1 MMMKRRLKLLH
12 TLWALA
18 ALPALAQQAPDA
30 GQTLQQLQPTA
41 PSAPKPARAIDIQGP
56 ALAPTLPGGMQVS
69 LQTVRFSGNTV
80 FSDSALQAVVG
91 DVSGKPF
98 DMAQLRALVEAVNQH
113 YRRHGHPFAR
123 AFLPPQALTDGTL
136 RIEVVEG
143 RYGEVR
149 AMGDDARLTAQAQAF
164 LAPLR
169 PGALIESAPLERA
182 SLLLNDQPGITA
194 SPTLRPGQTM
204 GSGDLD
210 VSIQRTQ
217 PYNVELGLDNH
228 GNRYTGQT
236 RARLNLDLN
245 SPFRLGDQATLR
257 SIVTAQGL
265 WFGQLGYSLPLGA
278 SGLRGQ
284 VGHAHTAYEL
294 GQEFAALRANG
305 TADVS
310 SLGLSYP
317 WLRSQGANVTVSAT
331 YQHKTLTDKQNAAS
345 TRSDKFSQT
354 LPVALDFDR
363 RDSIGG
369 GGITRGSLSWTPG
382 QLRLDGSQRAA
393 DASTARRQ
401 GRFDKANLDLARLQ
415 ALPKHLGLFVR
426 MSTQWTTHNLDS
438 SEGFGLGGP
447 AGVRAYPVGEGYGD
461 RGWVGQV
468 ELRYAAGAWGPYVF
482 HDAGSVAKN
491 ARPWLTGPNE
501 RHIAGHGVGLRFQQA
516 AWRFDASVA
525 WRSQGGHAESDTSQ
539 RNPTAWLSASHRF

>member
-1 MMMKRRLKLLH
+1 MKRAPTILH
-12 TLWALA
+12 TLWAL

-30 GQTLQQLQPTA
+30 GQTLQQFQPIA
-41 PSAPKPARAIDIQGP
+41 PAPKPARAVDIQVP
-56 ALAPTLPGGMQVS
+56 TATPTLPGGLQIR

-80 FSDSALQAVVG
+80 FSDAALQAVVG
-91 DVSGKPF
+91 EVAGKPF
-98 DMAQLRALVEAVNQH
+98 DMAQLRALVEAVNHH
-113 YRRHGHPFAR
+113 YRSHGHPFAR
-123 AFLPPQALTDGTL
+123 AFLPPQALNDGTL
-136 RIEVVEG
+136 RIDVVEG

-149 AMGDDARLTAQAQAF
+149 TTGDDARLTAQAQAF

-182 SLLLNDQPGITA
+182 SLILNDQPGITA
-194 SPTLRPGQTM
+194 SPTLRPGQTL
-204 GSGDLD
+204 GTGDLD
-210 VSIQRTQ
+210 VRIQRTQ

-294 GQEFAALRANG
+294 GQEFSALHANG

-317 WLRSQGANVTVSAT
+317 WLRSQRANLTVSAT
-331 YQHKTLTDKQNAAS
+331 YQHKTLTDKQDTAS
-345 TRSDKFSQT
+345 TRSDKSSQT
-354 LPVALDFDR
+354 LPVALDFDW
-363 RDSIGG
+363 RDGIGG
-369 GGITRGSLSWTPG
+369 GGITQGSLSWTAG
-382 QLRLDGSQRAA
+382 QLRLDGPQRAA
-393 DASTARRQ
+393 DASTARQQ
-401 GRFDKANLDLARLQ
+401 GRFDKINLDLARLQ
-415 ALPKHLGLFVR
+415 ALPKQLSLFARVA
-426 MSTQWTTHNLDS
+426 TQWTSHNLDS

-447 AGVRAYPVGEGYGD
+447 SGVRAYPVGEGYGD
-461 RGWVGQV
+461 RGWVGQL
-468 ELRYAAGAWGPYVF
+468 ELRYTAGAWGPYAF
-482 HDAGSVAKN
+482 HDAGSVTQN
-491 ARPWLTGPNE
+491 ARPWMAGNNH
-501 RHIAGHGVGLRFQQA
+501 RHIAGHGVGLRFQEA
-516 AWRFDASVA
+516 GWRLDASVA

-539 RNPTAWLSASHRF
+539 RNPTAWLTASHRF